1 MIYVVA
7 ELRLK
12 PGMAD
17 KAVAEARK
25 VVAGTV
31 KEDGCI
37 FYDMHRSIHD
47 PDKLVVVERWA
58 SREALD
64 RHMQTPH
71 LKAWREAGKDFVA
84 GRKVEIITPEKVD
97 TL

>member
-1 MIYVVA
+1 VIYVVA

-17 KAVAEARK
+17 KAVVEARK

-37 FYDMHRSIHD
+37 FYDMHRSVND
-47 PDKLVVVERWA
+47 ADKLVVVERWA

-64 RHMQTPH
+64 RHMHTPH
-71 LKAWREAGKDFVA
+71 LKAWREAGKEFILE
-84 GRKVEIITPEKVD
+84 RKVEVITPEKVD
-97 TL
+97 KL

>member
-1 MIYVVA
+1 VIYVVA
-7 ELRLK
+7 ELTLK

-25 VVAGTV
+25 VVAGTI

-64 RHMQTPH
+64 AHMHTPH
-71 LKAWREAGKDFVA
+71 LQAWRAAGKEFVVN
-84 GRKVEIITPEKVD
+84 RKVEIITAEKVD

>member
-7 ELRLK
+7 EVRLK

-17 KAVAEARK
+17 KAVAAARK
-25 VVAGTV
+25 VVAETV

-37 FYDMHRSIHD
+37 FYDMHRSVNVA
-47 PDKLVVVERWA
+47 DKIVVVERWA
-58 SREALD
+58 SRDALD
-64 RHMQTPH
+64 RHMHTPH
-71 LKAWREAGKDFVA
+71 LKAWREAGKEFVLE
-84 GRKVEIITPEKVD
+84 RKVEIITPEKVD

>member
-1 MIYVVA
+1 VIYVVA
-7 ELRLK
+7 ELCLK

-64 RHMQTPH
+64 RHMGTPH
-71 LKAWREAGKDFVA
+71 LKAWREAGKEFVA
-84 GRKVEIITPEKVD
+84 SRKVEIISPEKVD

>member
-1 MIYVVA
+1 VIYVVA
-7 ELRLK
+7 ELALK

-37 FYDMHRSIHD
+37 FYDMHRSIHN

-64 RHMQTPH
+64 RHMHTPH
-71 LKAWREAGKDFVA
+71 LQAWREAGKEFVTS
-84 GRKVEIITPEKVD
+84 RKVEIILPEKVD